1 MASTRSPGTQ
11 VKTRRKIAALRQAL
25 AVGKTRWAML
35 ALMFGATALNYIDR
49 ASLGILQPILSS
61 ALGWTTMDYANI
73 NFWFQAGYAV
83 GYFGQ
88 GMLIDRFGVRRV
100 FFVAVL
106 LWSIAIGAHAFA
118 TTVAGFMVCRLILGF
133 SEGANYP
140 AGVKIS
146 SVWFPAQE
154 RAVAAG
160 LFNAGTH
167 VGAVITPVLLP
178 WILTT
183 WGWRAVFIV
192 IGCLGL
198 SWAFVWLQYYFD
210 PEKHEKVSAKEL
222 AYIRDNEE
230 RSNAKVPIYRALMQ
244 RGTWAFVPAFTLTAP
259 VFWFYLYWL
268 PPFLHQH
275 YSLGISVTQIGPPLI
290 IIYVMA
296 DIGSIGGGL
305 LSSFL
310 ITRGMR
316 PVNARLATMLLCA
329 LSVTSVAAANS
340 SHLWS
345 AVFAISLGLAAGQA
359 WIANLYSLV
368 MDFSPKSMTSTVF
381 GFGGMCAAVGGM
393 FMTQIV
399 GYVLTVTHN
408 NYQLLFASI
417 PALYGVAL
425 VWLYFIAPRRPA

>member
-1 MASTRSPGTQ
+1 
-11 VKTRRKIAALRQAL
+11 
-25 AVGKTRWAML
+25 ML
-35 ALMFGATALNYIDR
+35 SLMFGATALNYIDR
-49 ASLGILQPILSS
+49 ASLGILQPVLSAS
-61 ALGWTTMDYANI
+61 LGWTTMDYANI

-88 GMLIDRFGVRRV
+88 GVLIDKVGVKRV
-100 FFVAVL
+100 FLLAVL
-106 LWSIAIGAHAFA
+106 VWSLAIGAHAFA
-118 TTVAGFMVCRLILGF
+118 TSVTGFMLCRLILGL

-146 SVWFPAQE
+146 RLWFPARE
-154 RAVAAG
+154 RAVATG

-178 WILTT
+178 WILGTF
-183 WGWRAVFIV
+183 GWQAVFATI
-192 IGCLGL
+192 CAFGL
-198 SWAFVWLQYYFD
+198 SWVVLWARSYYD
-210 PEKHEKVSAKEL
+210 PDKHPKVSQKEL
-222 AYIRDNEE
+222 AYIRSEE
-230 RSNAKVPIYRALMQ
+230 EAPTAKAPIYRVLMK
-244 RGTWAFVPAFTLTAP
+244 RGTWAFTLAFTLTAP

-268 PPFLHQH
+268 PPYLHEH

-296 DIGSIGGGL
+296 DVGSIGGGF

-316 PVNARLATMLLCA
+316 PVSARLTTMFLCA
-329 LSVTSVAAANS
+329 LLVGSIVAANS
-340 SHLWS
+340 SHLWT
-345 AVFAISLGLAAGQA
+345 AVFAISLGIAAGQA
-359 WIANLYSLV
+359 WIANIYSLV
-368 MDFSPKSMTSTVF
+368 MDYTPNEMTSTVF

-408 NYQLLFASI
+408 NYHLLFAGI

-425 VWLYFIAPRRPA
+425 VWLYFMVPRRPA